1 MINLE
6 QGEADEAWRSV
17 TQELAQDKGLNFA
30 KLGLTCRG
38 TSFLNPNKD
47 SFDHSVFGI
56 VYEYTS
62 TRLSLV
68 LLADQVIPFLASL
81 TNHLFQSDNRLL
93 KIGAQF
99 KKLLK
104 NVEEV
109 IYEVDERQLL
119 IA

>member
-1 MINLE
+1 MGTPLNHRRTSVVNL
-6 QGEADEAWRSV
+6 
-17 TQELAQDKGLNFA
+17 
-30 KLGLTCRG
+30 
-38 TSFLNPNKD
+38 NKD

-68 LLADQVIPFLASL
+68 LLADQVNLIL
-81 TNHLFQSDNRLL
+81 TTLSNRLVQSDNRLL

-99 KKLLK
+99 KRLLK